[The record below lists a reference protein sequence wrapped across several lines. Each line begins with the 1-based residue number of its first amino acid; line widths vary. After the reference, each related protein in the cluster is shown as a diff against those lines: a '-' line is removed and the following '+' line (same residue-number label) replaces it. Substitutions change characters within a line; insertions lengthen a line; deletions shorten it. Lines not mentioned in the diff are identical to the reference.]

1 MAREDIDMGL
11 GPRNVVKRTA
21 AAISV
26 ALVLLSI
33 GPVSGQDPA
42 LSDLKN
48 ASPGHQ
54 VVSVRFCRGEYDVAL
69 GDGTSRR
76 FREFDLAFKT
86 DDTERGPQPT
96 KPVLVPTGRMG
107 DRAFVVFAGLA
118 ELRATVQAQC
128 RE

>member
-1 MAREDIDMGL
+1 MVL
-11 GPRNVVKRTA
+11 GPRNIVKRKA
-21 AAISV
+21 AALSV
-26 ALVLLSI
+26 TIALLSI
-33 GPVSGQDPA
+33 APAAGQEHTP
-42 LSDLKN
+42 SDLKN
-48 ASPGHQ
+48 APPAQQ

-86 DDTERGPQPT
+86 DDTERGPQST
-96 KPVLVPTGRMG
+96 KPVLVPTGRVG

-128 RE
+128 PE